1 MKIFNKLLFLFAFSA
16 NIALASEIVIE
27 SNQTKVVDKFF
38 PSVLNS
44 LTMKDGSTLELS
56 PDLKKME
63 FVVGELIIGENVLI
77 TTQGLSGKTG
87 ENYTGRQS
95 RRKHGHGKGANGR
108 KGGNGE
114 CGSLGREIK
123 ISTDKL
129 EFVSFVLNTS
139 GGNGGKG
146 GNGEGGGK
154 GTNGSCDGHS
164 GGAGGNGG
172 RGGNGGSGAK
182 PGVAEI
188 SVNSFLQVP
197 NDQEQLSATPYK
209 WIAKG
214 GKGGARGVGGKG
226 GKGGNSASCGLTS
239 QKGGNGGNKGKN
251 GKPGNEVSDIEN
263 RPFIK
268 FN

>member
-1 MKIFNKLLFLFAFSA
+1 
-16 NIALASEIVIE
+16 
-27 SNQTKVVDKFF
+27 
-38 PSVLNS
+38 
-44 LTMKDGSTLELS
+44 
-56 PDLKKME
+56 
-63 FVVGELIIGENVLI
+63 
-77 TTQGLSGKTG
+77 
-87 ENYTGRQS
+87 
-95 RRKHGHGKGANGR
+95 
-108 KGGNGE
+108 
-114 CGSLGREIK
+114 
-123 ISTDKL
+123 
-129 EFVSFVLNTS
+129 
-139 GGNGGKG
+139 
-146 GNGEGGGK
+146 
-154 GTNGSCDGHS
+154 
-164 GGAGGNGG
+164 
-172 RGGNGGSGAK
+172 GNGGSGAK